1 MSSKENNK
9 ITFNL
14 RHGNINF
21 HYQNVGNNTRSNRY
35 AQQKIKLEN
44 KSCALSLKKK
54 FPKKQPQLN
63 SHLRQQPTKSEYYLR
78 AKKIIWNIPN
88 RDMNTKISIQER
100 EGKLSYG
107 GGCKANE

>member
-1 MSSKENNK
+1 MSSKVNNK
-9 ITFNL
+9 IIFNL

-21 HYQNVGNNTRSNRY
+21 HYKNVGNNTRSNRY

-44 KSCALSLKKK
+44 KKK

-100 EGKLSYG
+100 EG
-107 GGCKANE
+107 